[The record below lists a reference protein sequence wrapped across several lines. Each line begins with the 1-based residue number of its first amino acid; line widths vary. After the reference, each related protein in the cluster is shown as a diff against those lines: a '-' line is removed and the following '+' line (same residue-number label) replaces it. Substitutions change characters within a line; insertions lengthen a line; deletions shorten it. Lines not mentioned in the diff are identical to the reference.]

1 MNRTYDIIKCGYFY
15 PRFLG
20 LTQGAEYAS
29 KDLGIR

>member
-1 MNRTYDIIKCGYFY
+1 MNAIKCGYFY
-15 PRFLG
+15 LSFLG